1 MGDFGLGANVM
12 RNPTTNSATNV
23 GFLARRR
30 RTRNPT
36 YKRHIF
42 LIGFSGSG
50 KSTVGSRLARF
61 LEAEFYDTDTLIEQR
76 CGKTIDKVFSDDGEA
91 EFRRFE
97 SEVINEL
104 INRNGPRM
112 VIALGAG
119 AFEKRKNWNIVK
131 RHGIVVYLSCSL
143 REIYK
148 RLKEKT
154 DRPLLRVSPAKG
166 ETQRQAVLNRIK
178 DLLAQ
183 RRLTHA
189 QADVTIST
197 TNKSIDE
204 TVRQLHRRIQSCDA
218 NH

>member
-1 MGDFGLGANVM
+1 MAHLFEWV
-12 RNPTTNSATNV
+12 TSWSCSSFVT
-23 GFLARRR
+23 
-30 RTRNPT
+30 
-36 YKRHIF
+36 KKKHIF

-50 KSTVGSRLARF
+50 KSTLGSRMARR
-61 LEAEFYDTDTLIEQR
+61 LGVKFYDTDMLIEQQ
-76 CGKTIDKVFSDDGEA
+76 CSKTIDKVFSDDGEA
-91 EFRRFE
+91 AFRRLE

-104 INRNGPRM
+104 IYLNESRL
-112 VIALGAG
+112 VVALGAG

-131 RHGIVVYLSCSL
+131 RHGIVIYLSCSV

-148 RLKEKT
+148 RLKENT

-178 DLLAQ
+178 DLLTQ
-183 RRLTHA
+183 RRQTYA
-189 QADVTIST
+189 QADVMIST